1 MNQFYFVS
9 SQKMA
14 SHRSLILVS
23 IKESNMKPLFALD
36 LNWNKEKV
44 RKKCFIQKGLV
55 DLSGFVRYIA
65 ML

>member
-1 MNQFYFVS
+1 
-9 SQKMA
+9 MA

-44 RKKCFIQKGLV
+44 RKEPEQPMNSLQINLNFQ
-55 DLSGFVRYIA
+55 RPNNQ
-65 ML
+65 